1 MYKMGNIPQ
10 PGRVKQHFYRYTFAG
25 SYNSQQ
31 KCIFNWWDLL
41 NVSAEKYFPV
51 VEGCDD
57 ITRSKQHLGLWVV
70 QHMCVVGNMS
80 EGLDKDVTHVQ

>member
-10 PGRVKQHFYRYTFAG
+10 HGRMKQHFYRCTFAVR
-25 SYNSQQ
+25 YYSQQ
-31 KCIFNWWDLL
+31 KYIFNGWDLL
-41 NVSAEKYFPV
+41 NVSDEKYFPV

-57 ITRSKQHLGLWVV
+57 ITRSKQHFGLWVV